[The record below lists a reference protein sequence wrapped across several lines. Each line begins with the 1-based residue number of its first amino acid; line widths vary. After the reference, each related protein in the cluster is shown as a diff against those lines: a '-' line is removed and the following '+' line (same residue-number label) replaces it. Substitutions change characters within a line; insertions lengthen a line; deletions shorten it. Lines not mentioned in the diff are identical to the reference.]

1 MSDASGAMEIETTNT
16 KTNES
21 KPLINGSSKH
31 DSDELQEKYKLT
43 LSKINSKISQ
53 LDNILRKL
61 NDKQTTPT
69 NTNKYNTRKR
79 KTNSFVPDYDPS
91 DDFVIP
97 STKRKSV
104 ASSPI
109 IPSSGGRRSRRSSN
123 VSVNDNIKSPR
134 RVQRTSR
141 RRPSQPLHP
150 NVEKALD
157 YARKVI
163 QDLRKHKLSYPFLKP
178 VDPVAL
184 KIPDY
189 FDVIKE
195 PMDLGTVKE
204 RLESNYYAS
213 IQEFIEDTRLIWSN
227 AMAYNRPDSDVH
239 KMAKSLSDIFE
250 ESVKKAIEIAEK
262 TTEETI
268 KEYSEKIEEY
278 QSMIKDYE
286 QKINEIR
293 EQMPKD
299 VIPMIE
305 VKKIK
310 STPKTN
316 RPMHYEEKV
325 RLSKMINEL
334 DEKYYSGIISI
345 VEQEMPDALKTDAE
359 ELELDIDELEPYVLW
374 RIDDFLN
381 TYVTTAP
388 KETETVEV
396 KSEPQNTVSNNTT
409 ESVEN
414 EAMNDDSS
422 SSDTDSE
429 SSDSDSDSDD
439 ESSMDASRN
448 VLVSKTQEASVSSM
462 IF

>member
-1 MSDASGAMEIETTNT
+1 MSDASSAMEIETSDT
-16 KTNES
+16 KNKLN
-21 KPLINGSSKH
+21 KPLMNGSSKH
-31 DSDELQEKYKLT
+31 DSEESLQEKFKLT
-43 LSKINSKISQ
+43 ISKINTKISQ

-61 NDKQTTPT
+61 NEKQASS
-69 NTNKYNTRKR
+69 NSKYNTRKR
-79 KTNSFVPDYDPS
+79 KTNSFVQDYDPS
-91 DDFVIP
+91 DDYVIP

-104 ASSPI
+104 SSSPVTT
-109 IPSSGGRRSRRSSN
+109 STSGGRRSRRSSA
-123 VSVNDNIKSPR
+123 SINDVRSPR
-134 RVQRTSR
+134 RVQRTTR

-150 NVEKALD
+150 NVIEALE
-157 YARKVI
+157 YGRKVI
-163 QDLRKHKLSYPFLKP
+163 QDLRKHKYAYPFLKP

-204 RLESNYYAS
+204 RLDTNYYAS
-213 IQEFIEDTRLIWSN
+213 VQDFIEDTRLIWSN
-227 AMAYNRPDSDVH
+227 AMTYNHPDSDVY
-239 KMAKSLSDIFE
+239 KMAKTLSDIFE
-250 ESVKKAIEIAEK
+250 ENVKKAIEIAEK

-268 KEYSEKIEEY
+268 KEYKEKIETY
-278 QSMIKDYE
+278 QQMIADYE
-286 QKINEIR
+286 KKINEIR

-299 VIPMIE
+299 VIPIIE

-310 STPKTN
+310 STAKTN

-345 VEQEMPDALKTDAE
+345 IEQEMPDVLKTDSE

-374 RIDDFLN
+374 RLDDFLN
-381 TYVTTAP
+381 TYVTTLP
-388 KETETVEV
+388 KDAEQVEV
-396 KSEPQNTVSNNTT
+396 KQEPTDVSKKGEGAQN
-409 ESVEN
+409 EDIH
-414 EAMNDDSS
+414 DDSS
-422 SSDTDSE
+422 SSDSDSE

-439 ESSMDASRN
+439 ESSIEADRN

-462 IF
+462 II